1 VDSAGQN
8 RTLLGVPDVV
18 CACAAWAAWAVLAVV
33 MGAIV
38 ARSVAKDPTYQVS
51 NDVYEQASAA
61 WWERESLYR
70 PFNDRGFLYLPH
82 AAVLYTPFARGDAV
96 VRHVAVRSAFAILLV
111 AGLAC
116 LSGVGDRRRRG
127 ARFLLLT
134 LACLPLAVQ
143 NLRQGQM
150 NLPMV
155 GAMLLSTA
163 ALATG
168 RWGWAAAALTLAVLF
183 KPIAAPL
190 LLLAGAVFFR
200 PLAAR
205 LLVGLVIAFALP
217 FLAGPPAYVW
227 EQYGDLAR
235 KLAFANA
242 PPTLYYDL
250 RGLLEDGLGVVL
262 PTWVLTL
269 LRLAAA
275 LGVLALGL
283 WVRRRRGPQRAA
295 LALYVLAACYL
306 MLFNP
311 KTEDPTYLV
320 LGAAVGLSVVEAW
333 TLGRAFV
340 EGLLVL
346 ALPLTIALSWEL
358 FGGRAYWFRPA
369 LAALFLVYVLVRLR
383 GVRGADALEAE
394 GGSPSPG

>member
-1 VDSAGQN
+1 VDPAGQN

-18 CACAAWAAWAVLAVV
+18 CACAAWAAWAVMAVV

-38 ARSVAKDPTYQVS
+38 ARSVAKDPTDQVS
-51 NDVYEQASAA
+51 NHVYEQASAA

-82 AAVLYTPFARGDAV
+82 AAVLYTPFARGDLV
-96 VRHVAVRSAFAILLV
+96 VRHVAVRSAFLILFV

-116 LSGVGDRRRRG
+116 LAGVGDRLRRG

-134 LACLPLAVQ
+134 LASLPLVVQ
-143 NLRQGQM
+143 SMRQGQM

-155 GAMLLSTA
+155 GAMLLGTA

-168 RWGWAAAALTLAVLF
+168 RFGWAAAALTLAVVF

-205 LLVGLVIAFALP
+205 LLVALAVAFALP
-217 FLAGPPAYVW
+217 FLTGPPAYVW
-227 EQYGDLAR
+227 AQYEEMVH
-235 KLAFANA
+235 KLTFASA
-242 PPTLYYDL
+242 PPTMYYDV
-250 RGLLEDGLGVVL
+250 RGLLETGLGLVL
-262 PTWVLTL
+262 PTSVLTVVRGL
-269 LRLAAA
+269 AA

-283 WVRRRRGPQRAA
+283 WVRRRADAERTA
-295 LALYVLAACYL
+295 LLLYVLAACYL

-311 KTEDPTYLV
+311 KTEDPTYAV
-320 LGAAVGLSVVEAW
+320 LGPAIGLALVEAW
-333 TLGRAFV
+333 ALGRPRPEQA
-340 EGLLVL
+340 LLL
-346 ALPLTIALSWEL
+346 LLPLPIALSWEL

-369 LAALFLVYVLVRLR
+369 LAALFLVYVLIRLR
-383 GVRGADALEAE
+383 GGRGADAPEAE
-394 GGSPSPG
+394 GGAPSPG